1 MPILVG
7 KAIKGLLQ
15 RASADLAKL
24 QRNIQQHDLYLTYF
38 LTQQVIEKC
47 FKILISLKNS
57 NFPKKHDLSEL
68 YEIVIQLYA
77 QEPSTLNV
85 ISSYA
90 SSYSRLTEVYEDERY
105 GMWFDEHSYELQEAQ
120 ELYQQASDIYESTKK
135 IVEA

>member
-105 GMWFDEHSYELQEAQ
+105 GM
-120 ELYQQASDIYESTKK
+120 
-135 IVEA
+135 